1 MSFQSGGL
9 DPSRRG
15 EMILRIV
22 ILSRDNANQDVW
34 LSSLRN
40 YARAKACLTFMLAK
54 HNAHRFIQGSD
65 FTRDGLLNP
74 NIKLEP
80 IEA

>member
-1 MSFQSGGL
+1 MSFQSVGL

-34 LSSLRN
+34 LASLRN
-40 YARAKACLTFMLAK
+40 YARAKACLTFMLVK
-54 HNAHRFIQGSD
+54 HKAHRIVQSSD

-74 NIKLEP
+74 NIKLDRVK
-80 IEA
+80 